1 MKQPARLAKILALLI
16 VALILCLGISAL
28 AFSWVSLASLQSW
41 LSGATFDG
49 KADFLTI
56 GRYQKLVFGTRLL
69 GAAFAILAVI
79 LWLLRR
85 FIENLIKKL
94 LTGVGEIVH
103 DLIAAIKKDIKGE
116 GAWHLAALALIVCA
130 ALALR
135 LIFIGLPIRYDEATT
150 YLEYASKPL
159 PVLLSY
165 YSSPNNHLFHSL
177 LVHISTLFL
186 GNGLLAIRLPAL
198 AAGWLIVPATY
209 LLFRLLYDKQ
219 TGLMASALTAVC
231 PVLVEFSSN
240 ARGYTLV
247 SLFLLFILILL
258 AHLRTKAS
266 LAGWFLVV
274 VFSALGLWTVPVMMF
289 PIAVACVWWL
299 FSPPAGQRLLSWR
312 RLKPLFLS
320 MVAAA
325 LVTTLLYAPVAIGS
339 GWETLL
345 RASGSANRQ
354 MLQQVLPNVLFQPWT
369 LMCRYLPDYLSIVLL
384 GLLLAG
390 FLAHWVLPHRGVWIG
405 FAAIGGSIIV
415 LMIVRTNPYNRV
427 WLFAIPIILG
437 ICAVGLTWLLRQINV
452 FKRSHNAFLVTI
464 SALTLILGVFT
475 ASSSGI
481 RNSDE
486 GGALRNAEVITKR
499 ISKGWRSGDAV
510 LTACPADEPL
520 AYHFKRQGMPVAPVF
535 ALLTG
540 GLQNANRIWVVSK
553 QPPGPTLVDL
563 LKSAGDQVKGFNPPT
578 IIERYPLTTLY
589 LMDKLNTSQ

>member
-16 VALILCLGISAL
+16 VALIFCLGVAAL
-28 AFSWVSLASLQSW
+28 AFSWVSLTSLQSW

-56 GRYQKLVFGTRLL
+56 ARYQKLIFGVRLL
-69 GAAFAILAVI
+69 GAALLVLAAILC
-79 LWLLRR
+79 LLRR
-85 FIENLIKKL
+85 RMENLIKKL
-94 LTGVGEIVH
+94 LSGIGEIIH
-103 DLIAAIKKDIKGE
+103 DLMAAIREDIKSE
-116 GAWHLAALALIVCA
+116 GWQHLAALALIACA

-177 LVHISTLFL
+177 LVHLSTLFL

-198 AAGWLIVPATY
+198 AAGWLIVPASY

-219 TGLMASALTAVC
+219 SGLMAAALTAVC

-247 SLFLLFILILL
+247 SLFLLIILTLM

-266 LAGWFLVV
+266 LAGWILVV

-299 FSPPAGQRLLSWR
+299 FSPPAGQGLLSWR

-325 LVTTLLYAPVAIGS
+325 LVTTLLYAPVMIGS
-339 GWETLL
+339 GWETLWT
-345 RASGSANRQ
+345 ASGSANRQ

-369 LMCRYLPDYLSIVLL
+369 LTCRFLPDYLSIVLL

-390 FLAHWVLPHRGVWIG
+390 FLAHWLLPHRGVWIG
-405 FAAIGGSIIV
+405 FAAIGGSSIV
-415 LMIVRTNPYNRV
+415 LMIVRTNPYDRV
-427 WLFAIPIILG
+427 WLFATPIILG
-437 ICAVGLTWLLRQINV
+437 ICAVGLTWLLRQISV
-452 FKRSHNAFLVTI
+452 FKRSHSASLVTVA
-464 SALTLILGVFT
+464 ALTFVLGVVT

-486 GGALRNAEVITKR
+486 GGALRNAEIITKR
-499 ISKGWRSGDAV
+499 IAKDWHSGDAV

-520 AYHFKRQGMPVAPVF
+520 AYHFKRQVMPVAPVF

-540 GLQNANRIWVVSK
+540 GLQDAKRIWVVAK
-553 QPPGPTLVDL
+553 QPPGPTLADL
-563 LKSAGDQVKGFNPPT
+563 LKSAGNQVKGFKPPT
-578 IIERYPLTTLY
+578 IIERYPQTTLY
-589 LMDKLNTSQ
+589 LMDRHNSSQ